1 MLTAITVRGLQMS
14 PQFVI
19 SAGLPY
25 GLGSSVRDL
34 QIRSS
39 SVAGFFGVLA
49 VVSFQLL

>member
-19 SAGLPY
+19 SAGLPC

-34 QIRSS
+34 QICSS